1 MIRIQVVDD
10 EPAILNSLQRLLR
23 KEDWEIDTF
32 SDPQEA
38 LQALTGA
45 PYNLILSDLHMPQL
59 DGVTYL
65 QFARQRQPD
74 AMRLLF
80 SGHGDRDSLVQAI
93 NNAQVQRFI
102 SKPWDDYE
110 LVETLRNALHVQQL
124 QAEQHRLLTQI
135 QHQQKQ
141 ISSHRH
147 TLQEMQRL
155 HPQLLQLKFAEDGS
169 VLLDEEP

>member
-1 MIRIQVVDD
+1 
-10 EPAILNSLQRLLR
+10 
-23 KEDWEIDTF
+23 
-32 SDPQEA
+32 
-38 LQALTGA
+38 
-45 PYNLILSDLHMPQL
+45 
-59 DGVTYL
+59 
-65 QFARQRQPD
+65 
-74 AMRLLF
+74 MRLLF